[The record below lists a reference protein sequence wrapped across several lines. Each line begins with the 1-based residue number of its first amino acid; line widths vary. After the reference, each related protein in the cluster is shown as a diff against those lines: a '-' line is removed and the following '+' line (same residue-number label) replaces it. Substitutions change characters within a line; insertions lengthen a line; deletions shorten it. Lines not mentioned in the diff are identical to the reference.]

1 MTMYDASRV
10 RLIDPIGGGGTGTV
24 WRAWDSGTHRFVAAK
39 VPSHGAPAAR
49 EPAVRI
55 VHPHVVTGDRGPGP
69 WSTQP
74 LVRGGTAERLLADHG
89 ALPADY
95 VAVLLDQLLQAL
107 AAVHAAGWVH
117 RDVKPANLLLEPTG
131 TGRPHLRLADFGVAV
146 PVGARVAPAGTDGY
160 LAPEAA
166 AGAPADPRHDLYA
179 AGVTTV
185 ELISGRLPRQDRDVP
200 RGPLRALLR
209 DLTGLDPPAR
219 PATADRARDRL
230 RVIGVPDGAP
240 WRSRPRP
247 PDVPDRMRPLSLVE
261 RLTVQG
267 VRAAQ

>member
-24 WRAWDSGTHRFVAAK
+24 WRAWDSGTHRFVAAR
-39 VPSHGAPAAR
+39 VPGHGAPAAR

-117 RDVKPANLLLEPTG
+117 RD
-131 TGRPHLRLADFGVAV
+131 
-146 PVGARVAPAGTDGY
+146 
-160 LAPEAA
+160 
-166 AGAPADPRHDLYA
+166 
-179 AGVTTV
+179 
-185 ELISGRLPRQDRDVP
+185 
-200 RGPLRALLR
+200 
-209 DLTGLDPPAR
+209 
-219 PATADRARDRL
+219 
-230 RVIGVPDGAP
+230 
-240 WRSRPRP
+240 
-247 PDVPDRMRPLSLVE
+247 
-261 RLTVQG
+261 
-267 VRAAQ
+267 